1 MKINLRLAEFY
12 LLLLASLTLGLFVL
26 LFAPREGGVSETE
39 NRRLQPFPAM
49 TAEGVFSGEYME
61 QFESFL
67 SDAFPARE
75 SMIRLSGAIMNL
87 FGKADANAEARR
99 TFDEELGMIGDEA
112 PAAVQSAP
120 EAVAQPQAEDAPTPE
135 SVSPAIFWVR
145 HRNGAG
151 EIIESYDAATV
162 AHLAGVLNR
171 YRDALG
177 EDGRV
182 FFINSPASDV
192 ANELYDTHQYI
203 DWGCDLDEAIAP
215 WLDEG
220 VHLYSVP
227 KLLQPWQDAGE
238 PMFSRSDLHWYVKTA
253 WRVSNA
259 FVRDLGYAPSSFYD
273 YSYYLRDS
281 IRSGPYSPEQLQS
294 MTLERDNLMVPMVL
308 SPVRASL
315 ITRLTEAEP
324 TELYDFDHH
333 GYTMYLGGAKG
344 PYRLFETG
352 FHTGRSALLISD
364 SYGFALAYYLF
375 PFYDTVLQTDLR
387 NNNYQ
392 LDLVGESIR
401 TYMQQYGVDDVYI
414 ITCQWTS
421 INGPVFSWRL
431 EHFLDSADVGQ

>member
-75 SMIRLSGAIMNL
+75 SMIRLSGAIMDL

-99 TFDEELGMIGDEA
+99 TFDVELGMIGDEA
-112 PAAVQSAP
+112 PAAVQAVP

-171 YRDALG
+171 YRAALG
-177 EDGRV
+177 EEGRV

-227 KLLQPWQDAGE
+227 KLLQCSSPGRTRASPCSPAATCTGMSKQPGGCPTPSSGIWATPPAAFMTIPTTCATASAAG
-238 PMFSRSDLHWYVKTA
+238 LT
-253 WRVSNA
+253 
-259 FVRDLGYAPSSFYD
+259 APSSC
-273 YSYYLRDS
+273 
-281 IRSGPYSPEQLQS
+281 
-294 MTLERDNLMVPMVL
+294 
-308 SPVRASL
+308 RA
-315 ITRLTEAEP
+315 
-324 TELYDFDHH
+324 
-333 GYTMYLGGAKG
+333 
-344 PYRLFETG
+344 
-352 FHTGRSALLISD
+352 
-364 SYGFALAYYLF
+364 
-375 PFYDTVLQTDLR
+375 
-387 NNNYQ
+387 
-392 LDLVGESIR
+392 
-401 TYMQQYGVDDVYI
+401 
-414 ITCQWTS
+414 
-421 INGPVFSWRL
+421 
-431 EHFLDSADVGQ
+431 